1 MLYYYFILGLQAY
14 CLYHAYKNRSNY
26 YWFLII
32 FFIPLL
38 GCIVYLV
45 TQVINKKDVVSIT
58 EEITNFVN
66 PSKKIT
72 ELEQQLAFS
81 NTFQNRIN
89 LADAHYQNKNF
100 DNAILHYEKSLEGNF
115 KDEPYTLNKLIKCYF
130 ETKNFDK
137 VISYSKKI
145 NLEKDFKDTLYF
157 YGLALEQKGLIEEA
171 ESNLIKI
178 DIRYSNYKKRL
189 EISNFY
195 NRNNKKEK
203 AKVIL
208 QEIIS
213 ELTSMSKENFK
224 KYKIIYTEAEK
235 KLNEF
240 K

>member
-58 EEITNFVN
+58 EEITNIVN

-89 LADAHYQNKNF
+89 LADAHFQNKNF

-195 NRNNKKEK
+195 NRNNKEEK

>member
-58 EEITNFVN
+58 EEITNIVN